1 MNVLHITK
9 NSIAGKTKSS
19 VSLKNATIFPDRIKS
34 DLLIDSFIKNDLE
47 DSVVSIIKWVDTNIA
62 IKPFGFSDYIN
73 LGTRTPEQ
81 ILQTKYTSL
90 SFSCLDKAVVMG
102 VLLDAIGLR
111 AYIVTRRLL
120 MKNGGSVGI
129 HFTIEV
135 TDGVSKLTID
145 PATKQ
150 TKIIRNWQNDVIN
163 SSLSFPFK
171 GTTKVKSTSIF
182 RKEIHMKMKNKKAL
196 AIAGFKGRFDYFL
209 KCKVHFI
216 NFILFILS
224 RMGEKVNSLIEVE
237 RKKYLSSL

>member
-1 MNVLHITK
+1 MKVLNETK
-9 NSIAGKTKSS
+9 KGIVRKTKSS
-19 VSLKNATIFPDRIKS
+19 ILLKNATVFSNRLKS
-34 DLLIDSFIKNDLE
+34 ELPIDPFIKNDLE
-47 DSVVSIIKWVDTNIA
+47 DSVLSIVKWVDTNIN
-62 IKPFGFSDYIN
+62 IKPFRLSDYIN

-102 VLLDAIGLR
+102 ILLDAMDFR

-120 MKNGGSVGI
+120 MKNGGSIGI

-135 TDGVSKLTID
+135 TNGVSELTID

-150 TKIIRNWQNDVIN
+150 TKIINNWQKDIIN

-171 GTTKVKSTSIF
+171 GTTEVISQKILKKKIDK
-182 RKEIHMKMKNKKAL
+182 RMKHQSAL
-196 AIAGFKGRFDYFL
+196 NIAGFNGRLDYFL

-216 NFILFILS
+216 NFLLFVLS
-224 RMGEKVNSLIEVE
+224 RMGKKVNSLIKVE
-237 RKKYLSSL
+237 REKYLSSL

>member
-1 MNVLHITK
+1 MKVLNETK
-9 NSIAGKTKSS
+9 KGIVRKAKSS
-19 VSLKNATIFPDRIKS
+19 ILLKNATVFSNRLKS
-34 DLLIDSFIKNDLE
+34 ELPIDPFINNDLE
-47 DSVVSIIKWVDTNIA
+47 DSVVSIVKWVDTNID
-62 IKPFGFSDYIN
+62 IKPFRFSDYIN

-120 MKNGGSVGI
+120 MKNGGSIGI

-171 GTTKVKSTSIF
+171 GTTEVKSTGIF
-182 RKEIHMKMKNKKAL
+182 RKEIHMKMKSKKAL

-209 KCKVHFI
+209 KCKVHFF

-224 RMGEKVNSLIEVE
+224 RMGEKVNTLIEVE